1 MKITAISNL
10 ELCGSKEALKEKI
23 SRLCEAGISEIILR
37 EKNLS
42 VSEYCALFCEVLQ
55 ICERFGVRLF
65 LHNFLDLAFELK
77 YKFVWLPY
85 VVLQNFKQNFTQNS
99 NQNLKEFEKIVVSA
113 HSTSEARFALN
124 LGANAL
130 CLSHIFP
137 TDCKA
142 NLEPK
147 GLDLIRN
154 VREFWGG
161 EIYALGGINSS
172 NFHFVIESGADN
184 IAIMSSAMTCENEKE
199 FLQKFKSI
207 SQIY

>member
-10 ELCGSKEALKEKI
+10 GLCGGKKALKAKI
-23 SRLCEAGISEIILR
+23 SRLCEAGIDEIVLR
-37 EKNLS
+37 QKDLS
-42 VSEYCALFCEVLQ
+42 VGEYEALFCEILQ
-55 ICERFGVRLF
+55 ICNHFGVCLF
-65 LHNFLDLAFELK
+65 LHNFLDLAFDLEH
-77 YKFVWLPY
+77 KFIWLPLG
-85 VVLQNFKQNFTQNS
+85 VLQENRH
-99 NQNLKEFEKIVVSA
+99 NLAKFEKIVISA
-113 HSTSEARFALN
+113 HSADEAKIALN

-154 VREFWGG
+154 VREFWCG

>member
-10 ELCGSKEALKEKI
+10 ELCGGKEALKEKI

-65 LHNFLDLAFELK
+65 LHNFLDLAFDLEH
-77 YKFVWLPY
+77 KFIWLPLQI
-85 VVLQNFKQNFTQNS
+85 LQNSHCDLAK
-99 NQNLKEFEKIVVSA
+99 FEKIVVSA

-142 NLEPK
+142 NLKPK

-184 IAIMSSAMTCENEKE
+184 IAIMSEAMKCENEKE
-199 FLQKFKSI
+199 FVLKFLD
-207 SQIY
+207 

>member
-1 MKITAISNL
+1 MKITTISNL
-10 ELCGSKEALKEKI
+10 ELCGGKEALKEKI

-55 ICERFGVRLF
+55 ICNHFGVRLF
-65 LHNFLDLAFELK
+65 LHNFLDLAFDLEH
-77 YKFVWLPY
+77 KFIWLPLG
-85 VVLQNFKQNFTQNS
+85 VLQNFRQNHKR
-99 NQNLKEFEKIVVSA
+99 NLSKFEKIVVSA
-113 HSTSEARFALN
+113 HSTGEAKLALN
-124 LGANAL
+124 LGANTL

-161 EIYALGGINSS
+161 EIYALGGINSI
-172 NFHFVIESGADN
+172 NFRSTLDAGADN
-184 IAIMSSAMTCENEKE
+184 IAIMSEAMKCKNEKE
-199 FLQKFKSI
+199 FLLNFLN
-207 SQIY
+207 

>member
-10 ELCGSKEALKEKI
+10 ELCGGKEALKEKI

-42 VSEYCALFCEVLQ
+42 VSEYAQLFCEVLQ

-65 LHNFLDLAFELK
+65 LHNFLDLAFDLEH
-77 YKFVWLPY
+77 KFVWLPLQI
-85 VVLQNFKQNFTQNS
+85 LQNSTR
-99 NQNLKEFEKIVVSA
+99 NLSEFEKIVISA
-113 HSTSEARFALN
+113 HSVDEAKLALN

-161 EIYALGGINSS
+161 EIYALGGLNPS

-199 FLQKFKSI
+199 FILNFLS
-207 SQIY
+207 

>member
-10 ELCGSKEALKEKI
+10 ELCGGKEALKEKI

-65 LHNFLDLAFELK
+65 LHNFLDLAFDLEH
-77 YKFVWLPY
+77 KFVWLP
-85 VVLQNFKQNFTQNS
+85 LQILEQKS
-99 NQNLKEFEKIVVSA
+99 NRNLAKFEKIVVSA
-113 HSTSEARFALN
+113 HSTDEARFALN

-137 TDCKA
+137 TYFKA
-142 NLEPK
+142 NLEQK

-161 EIYALGGINSS
+161 EIYALGGINST
-172 NFHFVIESGADN
+172 NFKSVIEAGADN
-184 IAIMSSAMTCENEKE
+184 IAIMSSAMLAKNEKE
-199 FLQKFKSI
+199 FLLNFLG
-207 SQIY
+207 

>member
-10 ELCGSKEALKEKI
+10 ELCGGKEALKEKI

-37 EKNLS
+37 EKNLNE
-42 VSEYCALFCEVLQ
+42 SEYHALFCEVLQ

-65 LHNFLDLAFELK
+65 LHNFLDLAFDLEH
-77 YKFVWLPY
+77 KFIWLPLQI
-85 VVLQNFKQNFTQNS
+85 LQNSTR
-99 NQNLKEFEKIVVSA
+99 NLSEFEKIVVSA
-113 HSTSEARFALN
+113 HSTDEAKIALN

-172 NFHFVIESGADN
+172 NFRFVIESGADN
-184 IAIMSSAMTCENEKE
+184 IAIMSEAMKCKNEKE
-199 FLQKFKSI
+199 FVLNFLD
-207 SQIY
+207 

>member
-1 MKITAISNL
+1 VKITAISNL
-10 ELCGSKEALKEKI
+10 ELCGGKEALKEKI

-55 ICERFGVRLF
+55 ICNHFGVRLF
-65 LHNFLDLAFELK
+65 LHNFLDLAFDLEH
-77 YKFVWLPY
+77 KFIWLPLG
-85 VVLQNFKQNFTQNS
+85 VLQNFRQNS
-99 NQNLKEFEKIVVSA
+99 TRNLSKFEKIVVSA
-113 HSTSEARFALN
+113 HSVNEAKLALN

-147 GLDLIRN
+147 GLELIKE

-172 NFHFVIESGADN
+172 NFRLALGMGADN
-184 IAIMSSAMTCENEKE
+184 IAIMSSAMTCENDKE
-199 FLQKFKSI
+199 FVRKFKI
-207 SQIY
+207 

>member
-10 ELCGSKEALKEKI
+10 ELCGGKEALKEKI

-55 ICERFGVRLF
+55 ICNHFGVRLF
-65 LHNFLDLAFELK
+65 LHNFLDLAFDLEH
-77 YKFVWLPY
+77 KFIWLPLG
-85 VVLQNFKQNFTQNS
+85 VLQNFRQNS
-99 NQNLKEFEKIVVSA
+99 TRNLSKFEKIVVSA
-113 HSTSEARFALN
+113 HSINEAKLALN

-154 VREFWGG
+154 VREFWSG

-172 NFHFVIESGADN
+172 NFHFAIESGADN

>member
-10 ELCGSKEALKEKI
+10 ELCGGKEALKEKI

-55 ICERFGVRLF
+55 ICNHFGVRLF
-65 LHNFLDLAFELK
+65 LHNFLDLAFDLEH
-77 YKFVWLPY
+77 KFIWLPLG
-85 VVLQNFKQNFTQNS
+85 VLQNFRQNS
-99 NQNLKEFEKIVVSA
+99 TRNLSEFEKIVVSA
-113 HSTSEARFALN
+113 HSIDEAKIALN

-172 NFHFVIESGADN
+172 NFHFAIESGADN
-184 IAIMSSAMTCENEKE
+184 ISLMSEVMKCKNEKE

>member
-10 ELCGSKEALKEKI
+10 ELCGGKEALKEKI

-55 ICERFGVRLF
+55 ICNHFGVRLF
-65 LHNFLDLAFELK
+65 LHNFLDLAFDLEH
-77 YKFVWLPY
+77 KFIWLPLG
-85 VVLQNFKQNFTQNS
+85 VLQNFRQNS
-99 NQNLKEFEKIVVSA
+99 TRNLSKFEKIVISA
-113 HSTSEARFALN
+113 HSTSEAKIALN

-154 VREFWGG
+154 VREFWSG

-172 NFHFVIESGADN
+172 NFRLALGMGPDN

-199 FLQKFKSI
+199 FLENFL
-207 SQIY
+207 

>member
-55 ICERFGVRLF
+55 ICNHFGVRLF
-65 LHNFLDLAFELK
+65 LHNFLDLAFKMEH
-77 YKFVWLPY
+77 KFVWLPLG
-85 VVLQNFKQNFTQNS
+85 VLQNFRQNS
-99 NQNLKEFEKIVVSA
+99 TRNLSEFEKIVVSA
-113 HSTSEARFALN
+113 HSTDEAKLALN

-130 CLSHIFP
+130 CLSHIFQ

-161 EIYALGGINSS
+161 EIYALGGINSA
-172 NFHFVIESGADN
+172 NFRLVLEAGADN
-184 IAIMSSAMTCENEKE
+184 IAIMSSAMQTQNEA
-199 FLQKFKSI
+199 KFIVNFKI
-207 SQIY
+207 

>member
-10 ELCGSKEALKEKI
+10 ELCGGKEALKEKI

-55 ICERFGVRLF
+55 ICNHFGVRLF
-65 LHNFLDLAFELK
+65 LHNFLDLAFDLEH
-77 YKFVWLPY
+77 KFIWLPLG
-85 VVLQNFKQNFTQNS
+85 VLQNFRQNS
-99 NQNLKEFEKIVVSA
+99 NQNLSKFEKIVVSA
-113 HSTSEARFALN
+113 HSTSEAKIALN

-147 GLDLIRN
+147 GLDLIKN
-154 VREFWGG
+154 VREFWDG
-161 EIYALGGINSS
+161 EIYALGGINSQ
-172 NFHFVIESGADN
+172 NFRFAINAGADN
-184 IAIMSSAMTCENEKE
+184 IALMSSAMKAHNAKE
-199 FLQKFKSI
+199 FLAQFA
-207 SQIY
+207 

>member
-10 ELCGSKEALKEKI
+10 ELCGGKEALKEKI
-23 SRLCEAGISEIILR
+23 SRLCEAGISEIVLR
-37 EKNLS
+37 EKNLNE
-42 VSEYCALFCEVLQ
+42 SEYCALFCEVLQ
-55 ICERFGVRLF
+55 ICNHFGVRLF
-65 LHNFLDLAFELK
+65 LHNFLDLAFDLEH
-77 YKFVWLPY
+77 KFIWLPLQI
-85 VVLQNFKQNFTQNS
+85 LQNSTR
-99 NQNLKEFEKIVVSA
+99 NLSKFEKIVISA
-113 HSTSEARFALN
+113 HSVDEAKLALN

-154 VREFWGG
+154 VREFWSG

-184 IAIMSSAMTCENEKE
+184 IALMSEAMKCKNEKE
-199 FLQKFKSI
+199 FRLNRVVTVL
-207 SQIY
+207 

>member
-10 ELCGSKEALKEKI
+10 ELCGGKEALKEKI

-37 EKNLS
+37 EKNLNE
-42 VSEYCALFCEVLQ
+42 SEYCALFCEVLQ
-55 ICERFGVRLF
+55 ICNHFGVRLF
-65 LHNFLDLAFELK
+65 LHNFLDLAFDLEH
-77 YKFVWLPY
+77 KFIWLPLG
-85 VVLQNFKQNFTQNS
+85 VLQNFRQNS
-99 NQNLKEFEKIVVSA
+99 TRNLSEFEKIVVSA
-113 HSTSEARFALN
+113 HSTGEAKIALN

-137 TDCKA
+137 TNCKE

-172 NFHFVIESGADN
+172 NFRLALGMGADN
-184 IAIMSSAMTCENEKE
+184 IAIMSEAMTCENEIK
-199 FLQKFKSI
+199 FLEKFL
-207 SQIY
+207 

>member
-65 LHNFLDLAFELK
+65 LHNFLDLAYELN
-77 YKFVWLPY
+77 YKFVWLP
-85 VVLQNFKQNFTQNS
+85 LQILEQKS
-99 NQNLKEFEKIVVSA
+99 NRNLAKFEKIVVSA
-113 HSTSEARFALN
+113 HSINEAGLALN

-137 TDCKA
+137 TSCKE

-147 GLDLIRN
+147 GLDLIKK
-154 VREFWGG
+154 VREFWSG

-172 NFHFVIESGADN
+172 NFRSTLDAGTDN

-199 FLQKFKSI
+199 FVKKFKI
-207 SQIY
+207 

>member
-10 ELCGSKEALKEKI
+10 ELCGGKEALKEKI

-55 ICERFGVRLF
+55 ICNHFGVRLF
-65 LHNFLDLAFELK
+65 LHNFLDLAFDLEH
-77 YKFVWLPY
+77 KFVWLPLG
-85 VVLQNFKQNFTQNS
+85 VLQDFRQNS
-99 NQNLKEFEKIVVSA
+99 TRNLSEFEKIVVSA
-113 HSTSEARFALN
+113 HSTGEARFALN

-154 VREFWGG
+154 VREFWSG
-161 EIYALGGINSS
+161 EIYALGGINSQ
-172 NFHFVIESGADN
+172 NFRLVLEAGVDN

-199 FLQKFKSI
+199 FVLNFLD
-207 SQIY
+207 

>member
-10 ELCGSKEALKEKI
+10 ELCGGKEALKEKI

-37 EKNLS
+37 EKNLNE
-42 VSEYCALFCEVLQ
+42 SEYCALFCEVLQ
-55 ICERFGVRLF
+55 ICNHFGVRLF
-65 LHNFLDLAFELK
+65 LHNFLDLAFKMK
-77 YKFVWLPY
+77 YKFVWLP
-85 VVLQNFKQNFTQNS
+85 LQILEQNS
-99 NQNLKEFEKIVVSA
+99 NQNLAKFEKIVISV
-113 HSTSEARFALN
+113 HSIDEAKLALN

-147 GLDLIRN
+147 GLGLIRN
-154 VREFWGG
+154 VREFYRG

-172 NFHFVIESGADN
+172 NFHFAIESGADN
-184 IAIMSSAMTCENEKE
+184 IAIMSEAMKCENEKE
-199 FLQKFKSI
+199 FVKKFKI
-207 SQIY
+207 

>member
-1 MKITAISNL
+1 M
-10 ELCGSKEALKEKI
+10 KEKI

-55 ICERFGVRLF
+55 ICNHFGVRLF
-65 LHNFLDLAFELK
+65 LHNFFDLAFDLEH
-77 YKFVWLPY
+77 KFIWLPLG
-85 VVLQNFKQNFTQNS
+85 VLQNFRQNS
-99 NQNLKEFEKIVVSA
+99 TRNLSKFEKIVISA
-113 HSTSEARFALN
+113 HSINEAKLALN

-142 NLEPK
+142 DLEPK

-154 VREFWGG
+154 VREFWSG
-161 EIYALGGINSS
+161 EIYALGGINSQ
-172 NFHFVIESGADN
+172 NFRSLLEAGADN
-184 IAIMSSAMTCENEKE
+184 IAIMSEAMKCKNEKE
-199 FLQKFKSI
+199 FLLNFLN
-207 SQIY
+207 

>member
-10 ELCGSKEALKEKI
+10 ELCGEKEALKEKI

-37 EKNLS
+37 EKNLNE
-42 VSEYCALFCEVLQ
+42 SEYCALFCEVLQ
-55 ICERFGVRLF
+55 ICNHFGVRLF
-65 LHNFLDLAFELK
+65 LHNFLDLAFDLEH
-77 YKFVWLPY
+77 KFIWLPLQI
-85 VVLQNFKQNFTQNS
+85 LQNSTR
-99 NQNLKEFEKIVVSA
+99 NLSKFEKIVISA
-113 HSTSEARFALN
+113 HSVDEAKLALN

-154 VREFWGG
+154 VREFYRG

-172 NFHFVIESGADN
+172 NFHFAIESGADN
-184 IAIMSSAMTCENEKE
+184 IAIMSEAMKCENEKE
-199 FLQKFKSI
+199 FVLNFLD
-207 SQIY
+207 

>member
-10 ELCGSKEALKEKI
+10 ELCGGKEALKEKI

-37 EKNLS
+37 EKNLNE
-42 VSEYCALFCEVLQ
+42 SEYRALFCEVLQ
-55 ICERFGVRLF
+55 ICNHFGVRLF
-65 LHNFLDLAFELK
+65 LHNFLDLAFDLEH
-77 YKFVWLPY
+77 KFVWLPLQI
-85 VVLQNFKQNFTQNS
+85 LQNSTR
-99 NQNLKEFEKIVVSA
+99 NLSKFEKIVVSA
-113 HSTSEARFALN
+113 HSINEAKLALN

-137 TDCKA
+137 TSCKA
-142 NLEPK
+142 GLEPK
-147 GLDLIRN
+147 GLNLIRN

-184 IAIMSSAMTCENEKE
+184 ISIMSEAMKCKNEKE

>member
-10 ELCGSKEALKEKI
+10 ELCGGKEALKEKI

-55 ICERFGVRLF
+55 ICNHFGVRLF
-65 LHNFLDLAFELK
+65 LHNFLDLAYELN
-77 YKFVWLPY
+77 YKFVWLP
-85 VVLQNFKQNFTQNS
+85 LQILEQKS
-99 NQNLKEFEKIVVSA
+99 NRNLAKFEKIVVSA
-113 HSTSEARFALN
+113 HSTDEAELALN

-137 TDCKA
+137 TDCKKD
-142 NLEPK
+142 LEPK

-154 VREFWGG
+154 VREFWSG
-161 EIYALGGINSS
+161 EIYALGGINSI
-172 NFHFVIESGADN
+172 NFRSILDAGADN
-184 IAIMSSAMTCENEKE
+184 IAIMSSAMTCENEKK
-199 FLQKFKSI
+199 FLSNFQAVK
-207 SQIY
+207 

>member
-10 ELCGSKEALKEKI
+10 GLCGGKEALKEKI

-55 ICERFGVRLF
+55 ICNHFGVRLF
-65 LHNFLDLAFELK
+65 LHNFLDLAYELN
-77 YKFVWLPY
+77 YKFVWLP
-85 VVLQNFKQNFTQNS
+85 LQILEQKS
-99 NQNLKEFEKIVVSA
+99 NRNLAKFEKIVVSA
-113 HSTSEARFALN
+113 HSTSEAKIALN

-147 GLDLIRN
+147 GLDLIHN
-154 VREFWGG
+154 VREFWSG
-161 EIYALGGINSS
+161 EIYALGGINFS

-199 FLQKFKSI
+199 FVKKFKI
-207 SQIY
+207 

>member
-10 ELCGSKEALKEKI
+10 ELCGGKEALKEKI

-55 ICERFGVRLF
+55 ICNHFGVRLF
-65 LHNFLDLAFELK
+65 LHNFLDLAFDLEH
-77 YKFVWLPY
+77 KFIWLPLG
-85 VVLQNFKQNFTQNS
+85 VLQNFRQNHKR
-99 NQNLKEFEKIVVSA
+99 NLSKFEKIVISA
-113 HSTSEARFALN
+113 HSTGEAKIALN

-137 TDCKA
+137 TSCKE

-161 EIYALGGINSS
+161 EIYALGGINSR
-172 NFHFVIESGADN
+172 NFHFAIESGADN
-184 IAIMSSAMTCENEKE
+184 IAIMSSAMQTQNEA
-199 FLQKFKSI
+199 KFIVNFKI
-207 SQIY
+207 

>member
-10 ELCGSKEALKEKI
+10 ELCGGKEALKEKI

-37 EKNLS
+37 EKNLNE
-42 VSEYCALFCEVLQ
+42 SEYCALFCEVLQ
-55 ICERFGVRLF
+55 ICERFKVRLF
-65 LHNFLDLAFELK
+65 LHNFLDLAFKME
-77 YKFVWLPY
+77 YKFVWLPLG
-85 VVLQNFKQNFTQNS
+85 VLQNFRQNS
-99 NQNLKEFEKIVVSA
+99 TRNLSKFEKIVISA
-113 HSTSEARFALN
+113 HSIDEAELALN

-154 VREFWGG
+154 VREFWSG

-172 NFHFVIESGADN
+172 NFHFAIESGADN

-199 FLQKFKSI
+199 FVLNFLD
-207 SQIY
+207 